1 MYLNQPVSYNEIPKA
16 FLPKNQGIFV
26 SEDMLETNG
35 DGYFLQ
41 ISSHFPAYGWKH
53 MFIFIIVRS
62 FIKVTIKIKTLR
74 PTGQRWRE

>member
-35 DGYFLQ
+35 DCYFSKYQ
-41 ISSHFPAYGWKH
+41 V
-53 MFIFIIVRS
+53 IF
-62 FIKVTIKIKTLR
+62 
-74 PTGQRWRE
+74 QRMDENTCLFLLLSEASLK